1 MKYEKLFQKGKIG
14 RLELPNR
21 VVMTAMGT
29 MLGDWNGCST
39 PEQVRF
45 YEERAKGGCGLIIP
59 EFTSVDPDSG
69 HCNRIQLGIYDARQ
83 IRSIEDIC
91 DGVHRHGSKIFI
103 QLHHGGREAPP
114 ALNGGR
120 QAMAPSVELNS
131 VVGRDTIFP
140 REMTIEDID
149 RLVGL
154 FIQAAVN
161 AEAAGADGVEIHG
174 AHGYLLQQ
182 FMSPYTNKRTDEY
195 GGSMENRCR
204 FMVRI
209 LKGIREAVSPNFV
222 VGARINGNDFVEG
235 GNDQDACV
243 EIAKYLEPY
252 VDYFNVS
259 CGVYASAATMIEPCY
274 YDETWRRPFVEAI
287 KHAVN
292 VPIIAVNALRYT
304 ETAEKLLQ
312 EGVCDFVGMSR
323 MHIADPYLVEKAK
336 AGREDLIRKCLK
348 CMNCN
353 KSVVAGRNLHCAINP
368 VAGRE
373 TRFGDDK
380 LIKNGNGRPVAI
392 IGGGPAG
399 MQAALLMK
407 KRGFEPVIFEKSAT
421 LGGSAILASKAPC
434 KHMAQEFVNTQA
446 AEMKEYGVEVR
457 LNTHATVARIR
468 ALDPYCVVIACGGNQ
483 IVPRIPGADNKNV
496 YYIEDVLLGR
506 IRFKGKKIAVIGGGH
521 VGLEVAHFLCAENQ
535 VTVVEMQKE
544 VGSSIYRTAKYKL
557 LSLLEEAGVKILTEH
572 AIAGVT
578 DSTAVLRRMDT
589 GEDVEIAADAVVM
602 ALGNRPDMHYIEKIA
617 EAFEKTVVIGD
628 ATSAG
633 TMADATR
640 AAYERC
646 FYI

>member
-131 VVGRDTIFP
+131 VVGRDTILP

-149 RLVGL
+149 RLVSL

-323 MHIADPYLVEKAK
+323 MHIADPSLVEKAK

-468 ALDPYCVVIACGGNQ
+468 ALDPYCVVIACGGNR

-602 ALGNRPDMHYIEKIA
+602 AMGNRPDMHYIEKIA

>member
-14 RLELPNR
+14 KLELPNR

-29 MLGDWNGCST
+29 MMGDWNGCST

-59 EFTSVDPDSG
+59 EFTRVDPESG
-69 HCNRIQLGIYDARQ
+69 QCNRIQLGIFDARQ
-83 IRSIEDIC
+83 IRSMEEIC
-91 DGVHRHGSKIFI
+91 DAVHRHGAKIFI
-103 QLHHGGREAPP
+103 QLQHGGREAPP

-131 VVGRDTIFP
+131 VIGRDTILP

-154 FIQAAVN
+154 FVQAAVN
-161 AEAAGADGVEIHG
+161 SEAAGADGVEIHA
-174 AHGYLLQQ
+174 AHGYLIQQ
-182 FMSPYTNKRTDEY
+182 FLSPYTNKRTDEY
-195 GGSMENRCR
+195 GGTMENRCR
-204 FMVRI
+204 FLVRI
-209 LKGIREAVSPNFV
+209 LEGIRKAVSPGFV

-274 YDETWRRPFVEAI
+274 SPECWRRPFVEAI
-287 KHAVN
+287 KHAVS
-292 VPIIAVNALRYT
+292 VPIIAVNTLRHT
-304 ETAEKLLQ
+304 ETAEKLLE

-323 MHIADPYLVEKAK
+323 MHIADPYLVAKAK
-336 AGREDLIRKCLK
+336 AGREDLIRKCIK

-373 TRFGDDK
+373 TRFGDDM
-380 LIKNGNGRPVAI
+380 LVRNGAGRPVAI

-407 KRGFEPVIFEKSAT
+407 KRGFSPVIFEKSDT

-434 KHMAQEFVNTQA
+434 KYMAQEFVDTQI
-446 AEMKEYGVEVR
+446 AEMKEYGIEVH
-457 LNTHATVARIR
+457 LNTPATPSRIK

-483 IVPRIPGADNKNV
+483 IVPKIPGVDNKNV
-496 YYIEDVLLGR
+496 YYIEDVLLNRVHFEGR
-506 IRFKGKKIAVIGGGH
+506 KIAVIGGGH
-521 VGLEVAHFLCAENQ
+521 VGLEVAHFLCADNE

-544 VGSSIYRTAKYKL
+544 VGTSIYRTAKYKL
-557 LSLLEEAGVKILTEH
+557 LSLLDEAGVKILTEH

-578 DSTAVLRRMDT
+578 DTSAVLRRMDT
-589 GEDVEIAADAVVM
+589 GETVEIPTDIVVM
-602 ALGNRPDMHYIEKIA
+602 ALGNRPDTSYIDSLA
-617 EAFEKTVVIGD
+617 GVCEKTVVIGD

-640 AAYERC
+640 AAYEKC

>member
-131 VVGRDTIFP
+131 VVGRDTILP

-446 AEMKEYGVEVR
+446 AEMKEYGVEVQ
-457 LNTHATVARIR
+457 LNTPATVARIR

-483 IVPRIPGADNKNV
+483 IVPRIPGVDNKNV

-578 DSTAVLRRMDT
+578 DSAAVLRRMDT

-602 ALGNRPDMHYIEKIA
+602 AMGNRPDMHYIEKIA

>member
-1 MKYEKLFQKGKIG
+1 MHYEKLFEKGTIG
-14 RLELPNR
+14 RLELRNR

-69 HCNRIQLGIYDARQ
+69 HCNRIQLGIWDARQ
-83 IRSIEDIC
+83 ISSFERIC
-91 DGVHRHGSKIFI
+91 DAVHRHGAKIFV

-114 ALNGGR
+114 AINGGR

-131 VVGRDTIFP
+131 VVGRDTILP

-154 FIQAAVN
+154 FIQAALN
-161 AEAAGADGVEIHG
+161 AQAAGADGVEIHG

-204 FMVRI
+204 FIVRI
-209 LKGIREAVSPNFV
+209 LKGIREVVEPGFV

-274 YDETWRRPFVEAI
+274 SPEGWRSGFVKAI
-287 KHAVN
+287 KSQVS
-292 VPIIAVNALRYT
+292 VPIIAVNT
-304 ETAEKLLQ
+304 VKHPQFAEQLLE
-312 EGVCDFVGMSR
+312 EGVSDFVGMSR
-323 MHIADPYLVEKAK
+323 MHIADPYLVQKTM
-336 AGREDLIRKCLK
+336 AGREDLIRKCLG

-353 KSVVAGRNLHCAINP
+353 KSVVAGRTLHCALNP
-368 VAGRE
+368 VAGHE
-373 TRFGDDK
+373 VTFGDDK
-380 LIKNGNGRPVAI
+380 LVKNGNGRKVAI
-392 IGGGPAG
+392 VGGGPAG

-407 KRGFEPVIFEKSAT
+407 KRGFEPVIFEASGT

-434 KHMAQEFVNTQA
+434 KHMAQEFVDT
-446 AEMKEYGVEVR
+446 
-457 LNTHATVARIR
+457 
-468 ALDPYCVVIACGGNQ
+468 Q
-483 IVPRIPGADNKNV
+483 IVPDIPGIDRENV
-496 YYIEDVLLGR
+496 FGIEDVLLGR
-506 IRFKGKKIAVIGGGH
+506 RVIEGRKVAVIGGGH
-521 VGLEVAHFLCAENQ
+521 VGLEVAHFLCANNK
-535 VTVVEMQKE
+535 VTIVEMADEIGASVYYITKF
-544 VGSSIYRTAKYKL
+544 KL
-557 LSLLEEAGVKILTEH
+557 LPLLREAGVTFRTGQ
-572 AIAGVT
+572 AIA
-578 DSTAVLRRMDT
+578 AVDDGSIRLRDT
-589 GEDVEIAADAVVM
+589 HTGQCTELKAEAVVLAMGSRPDLAARAAFDRNFDHVVYAGDAVR
-602 ALGNRPDMHYIEKIA
+602 G
-617 EAFEKTVVIGD
+617 
-628 ATSAG
+628 G
-633 TMADATR
+633 TMLEANRDAF
-640 AAYERC
+640 ALAWE
-646 FYI
+646 F

>member
-131 VVGRDTIFP
+131 VVGRDTILP
-140 REMTIEDID
+140 REMTLEDID

-161 AEAAGADGVEIHG
+161 VEAAGADGVEIHG

-292 VPIIAVNALRYT
+292 VPIIAVNALRDT

-602 ALGNRPDMHYIEKIA
+602 AMGNRPDMHYIEKIA

>member
-14 RLELPNR
+14 KLELPNR

-29 MLGDWNGCST
+29 MMGDWNGCST

-59 EFTSVDPDSG
+59 EFTRVDPESG
-69 HCNRIQLGIYDARQ
+69 QCNRIQLGIFDARQ
-83 IRSIEDIC
+83 IRSMEEIC
-91 DGVHRHGSKIFI
+91 DAVHRHGSKIFI
-103 QLHHGGREAPP
+103 QLQHGGREAPP

-131 VVGRDTIFP
+131 VIGRDTILP

-154 FIQAAVN
+154 FVQAAVN
-161 AEAAGADGVEIHG
+161 SEAAGADGVEIHA
-174 AHGYLLQQ
+174 AHGYLIQQ
-182 FMSPYTNKRTDEY
+182 FLSPYTNKRTDEY
-195 GGSMENRCR
+195 GGTMENRCR
-204 FMVRI
+204 FLVRI
-209 LKGIREAVSPNFV
+209 LEGIRKAVSPGFV

-274 YDETWRRPFVEAI
+274 SPECWRRPFVEAI
-287 KHAVN
+287 KHAVS
-292 VPIIAVNALRYT
+292 VPIIAVNTLRHT
-304 ETAEKLLQ
+304 ETAEKLLE

-323 MHIADPYLVEKAK
+323 MHIADPYLVAKAK
-336 AGREDLIRKCLK
+336 AGREDLIRKCIK

-373 TRFGDDK
+373 TRFGDDM
-380 LIKNGNGRPVAI
+380 LVRNGAGRPVAI

-407 KRGFEPVIFEKSAT
+407 KRGFSPVIFEKSDT

-434 KHMAQEFVNTQA
+434 KYMAQEFVDTQI
-446 AEMKEYGVEVR
+446 AEMKEYGIEVH
-457 LNTHATVARIR
+457 LNTPATPSRIK

-483 IVPRIPGADNKNV
+483 IVPKIPGVDNKNV
-496 YYIEDVLLGR
+496 YYIEDVLLNRVHFEGR
-506 IRFKGKKIAVIGGGH
+506 KIAVIGGGH
-521 VGLEVAHFLCAENQ
+521 VGLEVAHFLCADNE

-544 VGSSIYRTAKYKL
+544 VGTSIYRTAKYKL
-557 LSLLEEAGVKILTEH
+557 LSLLDEAGVKILTEH

-578 DSTAVLRRMDT
+578 DTSAVLRRMDT
-589 GEDVEIAADAVVM
+589 GETVEIPTDIVVM
-602 ALGNRPDMHYIEKIA
+602 ALGNRPDTSYIDSLA
-617 EAFEKTVVIGD
+617 GVCEKTVVIGD

-633 TMADATR
+633 TMADATK
-640 AAYERC
+640 AAYEMC